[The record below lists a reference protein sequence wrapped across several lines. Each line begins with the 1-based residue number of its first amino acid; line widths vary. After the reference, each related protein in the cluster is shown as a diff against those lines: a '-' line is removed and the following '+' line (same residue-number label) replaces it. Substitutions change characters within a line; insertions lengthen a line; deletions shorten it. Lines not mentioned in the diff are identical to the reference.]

1 MSKRMI
7 GLGAAVLVV
16 AGGAAAAPYA
26 MASATTSATHFTVYA
41 HAGTDRSIDVGR
53 SGFSAGDY
61 EVDSGRLGMGGQTV
75 GYHDGD
81 CVTVRVGASSADQLC
96 TFTLHLRRGQLV
108 ASGVVRSGQ
117 QGPGTFALP
126 ITGGTGR
133 FAGAGGTLTI
143 TAGNGPTIPMT
154 VDLTS

>member
-61 EVDSGRLGMGGQTV
+61 DVNTSRLGMNGTTV
-75 GYHDGD
+75 GWEVGD
-81 CVTVRVGASSADQLC
+81 CVTARVGARTADQLC
-96 TFTLHLRRGQLV
+96 TFVLHLRRGQLT
-108 ASGVVRSGQ
+108 ATGVVRSGQ
-117 QGPGTFALP
+117 QGPGTFTLP

-133 FAGAGGTLTI
+133 FAGAGGTLTV
-143 TAGNGPTIPMT
+143 TATDGNVVPMT